1 MAKLKKSMQNWII
14 LAILSMFFAG
24 LTSVIAK
31 FGLKG
36 ISADLGLAVR
46 TVIVFIFVTLNF
58 FVWQNVKQIG
68 QLTKSNLLFLGISG
82 ITTSLSWIFYYR
94 AIKIGN
100 VSQVALI
107 DKGSILITLLL
118 SFTLLKEPVTP
129 KIMIGAGLILAGLIV
144 LAIK

>member
-1 MAKLKKSMQNWII
+1 MTQNWIL
-14 LAILSMFFAG
+14 LALLSMFFAG

-31 FGLKG
+31 FGLKD

-46 TVIVFIFVTLNF
+46 TVVVFIFVTLNF
-58 FVWQNVKQIG
+58 FAWQNVKEIG
-68 QLTKSNLLFLGISG
+68 NLTKSNLIFLAISG
-82 ITTSLSWIFYYR
+82 LTTTLSWIFYYR

-118 SFTLLKEPVTP
+118 SFMLLKEPITA
-129 KIMIGAGLILAGLIV
+129 KILVGAGLILAGLIV

>member
-1 MAKLKKSMQNWII
+1 MLQNWVF
-14 LAILSMFFAG
+14 LALLSMFFAG

-46 TVIVFIFVTLNF
+46 TVVVFVFVILNF
-58 FVWQNVKQIG
+58 FAWQNIKEIG
-68 QLTKSNLLFLGISG
+68 QLTKSNLIFLAISG
-82 ITTSLSWIFYYR
+82 VTTSLSWIFYYR

-107 DKGSILITLLL
+107 DKGSIIITLIL
-118 SFTLLKEPVTP
+118 SFMLLKEPVNA
-129 KIMIGAGLILAGLIV
+129 KILIGAGLILAGLVV
-144 LAIK
+144 LAFNK

>member
-1 MAKLKKSMQNWII
+1 MQNWIV
-14 LAILSMFFAG
+14 LALLSMFFAG

-118 SFTLLKEPVTP
+118 SFTLLREPVTP
-129 KIMIGAGLILAGLIV
+129 KIMVGAGLILAGLIV
-144 LAIK
+144 LAMK

>member
-1 MAKLKKSMQNWII
+1 MQNWIV

-129 KIMIGAGLILAGLIV
+129 KIMVGAGFILAGLIV
-144 LAIK
+144 LAMK

>member
-1 MAKLKKSMQNWII
+1 MQNWIV
-14 LAILSMFFAG
+14 LALLSMFFAG

-31 FGLKG
+31 FGLKN

-46 TVIVFIFVTLNF
+46 TIIVFIFVSLNF
-58 FVWQNVKQIG
+58 FAWQNVKQIG

-129 KIMIGAGLILAGLIV
+129 KIMVGAGLILAGLIV
-144 LAIK
+144 LAMK

>member
-1 MAKLKKSMQNWII
+1 MQNWII

-129 KIMIGAGLILAGLIV
+129 KIMVGAGLILAGLIV
-144 LAIK
+144 LAMK

>member
-1 MAKLKKSMQNWII
+1 MTQNWIL
-14 LAILSMFFAG
+14 LALLSMFFAG

-31 FGLKG
+31 FGLKD

-46 TVIVFIFVTLNF
+46 TVVVFIFVTLNF
-58 FVWQNVKQIG
+58 FAWQNVKEIG
-68 QLTKSNLLFLGISG
+68 NLTKSNLIFLAISG
-82 ITTSLSWIFYYR
+82 LTTTLSWIFYYR

-118 SFTLLKEPVTP
+118 SFMLLKEPVTA
-129 KIMIGAGLILAGLIV
+129 KILVGAGLILAGLIV